1 MTSHTMRPQ
10 WVARAVTIALWAL
23 GSAYLVKNEI
33 ASGNPDPVVLAGMPV
48 VWAVV
53 ITLPIL
59 ATYAR
64 YDRQWT
70 AMALIW
76 LAAIVGSAYTLQA
89 TVGRQAAVRDVAVAS
104 AADIVRQ
111 RDAVNRDLDSAK
123 SNLEA
128 AQKRCGTGRTCL
140 ESTKLLISMYERQVS
155 AHEAKLE
162 TLVLPAPRAGEQ
174 RIAWLIS
181 LIPGTNPA
189 KVSEAVGMLLP
200 ALFGI
205 VIELAA
211 FACAMYGWHPTK
223 ERLPTVSA
231 PENTRKQITYDPPKH
246 PVLAALEKV
255 GKPVSNGE
263 LARLMGVTAGEAS
276 KRRQE
281 VANLLKVW
289 RDGQHVMAA
298 LA

>member
-1 MTSHTMRPQ
+1 MTRTTTRPQ
-10 WVARAVTIALWAL
+10 WVARAVTLSLWAV

-33 ASGNPDPVVLAGMPV
+33 ASGNPDPVVLAATPV

-111 RDAVNRDLDSAK
+111 RDSVEKDLTSAK
-123 SNLEA
+123 ASLDA
-128 AQKRCGTGRTCL
+128 ARQRCGTGKVCL
-140 ESTKLLISMYERQVS
+140 DSTKLLIQMYERQVS

-162 TLVLPAPRAGEQ
+162 TLALPAPRAGEQ
-174 RIAWLIS
+174 RIAWL
-181 LIPGTNPA
+181 LTLATGKDATE
-189 KVSEAVGMLLP
+189 VVGMLLP

-211 FACAMYGWHPTK
+211 FSCAMYGWHPSR

-231 PENTRKQITYDPPKH
+231 QENNRKMLTYTPPRH
-246 PVLAALEKV
+246 PVIVALENI

-289 RDGQHVMAA
+289 REGQHVMAA